1 MHPAARPIATSCG
14 CGRRRSLSLPMAS
27 VLVASLLAA
36 CSPLT
41 LGRDFGDTPQKI
53 KIGFHTAKDVVGMMG
68 QPYRRTIDPN
78 GHEIYTYLWADGTG
92 GGRKCVIAFNEKNE
106 VVVVEVIP

>member
-1 MHPAARPIATSCG
+1 MQPARPIAASSG
-14 CGRRRSLSLPMAS
+14 FRQGRILFLPMAS
-27 VLVASLLAA
+27 LLAASLLAA

-53 KIGFHTAKDVVGMMG
+53 KIGHHTAKDVVGMMG
-68 QPYRRTIDPN
+68 PPYRRTIDPS

-92 GGRKCVIAFNEKNE
+92 GGSKCVIAFNKQSE
-106 VVVVEVIP
+106 VVVIEVTP

>member
-1 MHPAARPIATSCG
+1 MHPARPIATSSG
-14 CGRRRSLSLPMAS
+14 FRQRRILSLPMVSLLA
-27 VLVASLLAA
+27 ASLLAA

-53 KIGFHTAKDVVGMMG
+53 KVGYHTAKDVAQMMG
-68 QPYRRTIDPN
+68 PPYRKTIDPT
-78 GHEIYTYLWADGTG
+78 GREIFTYLWADGTG
-92 GGRKCVIAFNEKNE
+92 GGRKCVIAFNKQGE